1 MTLQEH
7 LRRTSLL
14 AYPVI
19 LSQLGHVFVGVADSI
34 MVGQLGAIPLA
45 AVSFANGI
53 FGIVLVTGYGVSISV
68 TPFVAKAHSSRE
80 DHELPSWLW
89 HSILLCT
96 VTAFLIL
103 GIYFL
108 LEHNIYQLD
117 QPEEVLELGLP
128 YLEIIILSTL
138 PLMFFQSM
146 KQFAEGLSITFEPM
160 LISVFS
166 NLLNIFLNYVLIYG
180 KWGFPE
186 MGIIG
191 AGYATL
197 ISRIVMAILMFIM
210 VRYYSRLEEYSA
222 NFFRMP
228 FSWAK
233 IKDLLR
239 IGVPTALQYLFEVGA
254 FAFAVFMMGWLG
266 AIPQAAHQIAINL
279 ASITYMVSAGI
290 ASATTVRVGNQLGL
304 RDKNN
309 LRQAAFTGMALS
321 AVIMLITGLSFAF
334 GGRLFAT
341 LYVHDPEVI
350 ALAAQLLFIA
360 ALFQL
365 SDGLQVV
372 ALGALRGMK
381 DVIYPTLVA
390 FFAYWGIGIPTAYFL
405 GIRYEM
411 GGVGIWIGLALGLT
425 CSAVMLMFRFARK
438 SNRLFSE

>member
-1 MTLQEH
+1 MTLKEH
-7 LRRTSLL
+7 IGRTSLL

-19 LSQLGHVFVGVADSI
+19 LAQLGHVFVGVADSI

-89 HSILLCT
+89 HSIILCA

-108 LEHNIYQLD
+108 FEHNIYLLD

-166 NLLNIFLNYVLIYG
+166 NILNIFLNYVLIYG

-197 ISRIVMAILMFIM
+197 ISRVVMAIFMFIM

-228 FSWAK
+228 FSWSK

-239 IGVPTALQYLFEVGA
+239 IGIPTALQYLFEVGA

-279 ASITYMVSAGI
+279 ASVTYMVSAGI

-304 RDKNN
+304 RDKHN
-309 LRQAAFTGMALS
+309 LRQAAFVGMGIS
-321 AVIMLITGLSFAF
+321 AVVMLITGLSFAF
-334 GGRLFAT
+334 GGRFFAS
-341 LYVHDPEVI
+341 LYVHDAEVI

-390 FFAYWGIGIPTAYFL
+390 FFAYWGIGIPSAYFL

-425 CSAVMLMFRFARK
+425 FSAVMLMFRFARK